1 MKRSRARLPVRW
13 LVSVSMAGIALPM
26 VQAET
31 HCPGNVASVPLH
43 LVDRYLFIVEVSI
56 NHSGPFDFL
65 LDTGTQT
72 TAVDRSLAGELHLNL
87 EGAPVVE
94 GIGFQATA
102 SSARID
108 VLAAGSQVVANK
120 TVLVYDFPSPA
131 TGGLPIRG
139 VLGEDFLEHF
149 DMLID
154 NAHGLLCLDDSGAMR
169 AGMKGLH
176 TPLVSPGAAAGGVAS
191 SRSLIVEAR
200 LSDETEPVRLW
211 LDCGANV
218 SFLFKL
224 SEYLT
229 RKVDRREL
237 LAGMGGNAA
246 RTSYLSLPVRA
257 MKIASLKLEN
267 VAFLT
272 PAVTQKNLQVT
283 EFDGLLSTWLFRRVF
298 IDHEDHFAVLEAW

>member
-1 MKRSRARLPVRW
+1 MKGTISGLPVR
-13 LVSVSMAGIALPM
+13 LFVSVFLASITVPIL
-26 VQAET
+26 QAEA

-43 LVDRYLFIVEVSI
+43 LVNRYLFVVAVSI
-56 NHSGPFDFL
+56 NHSGPYNFL

-72 TAVDRSLAGELHLNL
+72 TAVDGSLAGELHLNL

-102 SSARID
+102 SSARLD
-108 VLAAGSQVVANK
+108 LLAAGPHGVANQ
-120 TVLVYDFPSPA
+120 TVVVYDFPSPA
-131 TGGLPIRG
+131 AGGLPIRG

-154 NAHGLLCLDDSGAMR
+154 NSHSLVCLDDSGAMR
-169 AGMKGLH
+169 AGMKGPH
-176 TPLVSPGAAAGGVAS
+176 TPLVSPGQAGDGDAS
-191 SRSLIVEAR
+191 PRSLIVEAR
-200 LSDETEPVRLW
+200 LSDQAGPVRLW

-224 SEYLT
+224 SDYLA
-229 RKVDRREL
+229 RKVDRNVPL
-237 LAGMGGNAA
+237 QGMGGNAA
-246 RTSYLSLPVRA
+246 QTSYLALPA
-257 MKIASLKLEN
+257 QDMKIASLKLQN

-272 PAVTQKNLQVT
+272 PAVRQMNLQIT

-298 IDHEDHFAVLEAW
+298 IDHADHFAVLEAW